1 MKKSTFIYICF
12 FASSLSVLLISIV
25 FLRRYL
31 ILHIASLVPATVWV
45 AALYLGI
52 AEQLNLPIY
61 RHRHYHGIE
70 HHIKYKKGYGAV
82 FVSSEDEDA
91 EEKNITKENLVETVK
106 EYYKS
111 ENAKYG
117 LNSDNEDD
125 VLSSIIMYASSL
137 ILLLPV
143 LFFGAV
149 VKLVITVILM
159 VVILSSI
166 SVIAGFKIRKEEKEQ
181 EALRKMER
189 KKQEE
194 NEQSGNWKLKL

>member
-31 ILHIASLVPATVWV
+31 ILHIASLVPAIVWID
-45 AALYLGI
+45 ALYLGI

-106 EYYKS
+106 EYYKA
-111 ENAKYG
+111 ENARHG
-117 LNSDNEDD
+117 WNSDVEDD
-125 VLSSIIMYASSL
+125 ILSSVIMYASSL
-137 ILLLPV
+137 ILLLPI

-149 VKLVITVILM
+149 VKLVITVVLM
-159 VVILSSI
+159 VVMLFSI
-166 SVIAGFKIRKEEKEQ
+166 SVIGSYRIRKEEKEQ